1 MSVYNADQYLDEA
14 IESILTQ
21 TYKDFEFIIINDGS
35 IDTSFDI
42 IKKYAKQ
49 DARILVISRENRGL
63 IASLNEGILQ
73 AKGKYIVRMDAD
85 DISISTRLEE
95 QLQFMENN
103 SDIGISG
110 TAVIFFNEN
119 QKEHIWRLASK
130 DKTIKT
136 ELLFSS
142 SFAHPTVI
150 MRKELVLKYR
160 LFYDKYFIYAEDYA
174 LWVSMV
180 EITKMANLSKP
191 LLKYRVL
198 ENSITREANKNY
210 EQRYN
215 VIKKIFE
222 RYLIKLDMKNS
233 EEENRLHF
241 DLSVNTRI
249 KEANIDFFI
258 LKNYF
263 NKFLRANS
271 KREYFDN
278 AELKKILGKKWLW
291 NLYYK
296 KDMRAVFSKYFFYGL
311 WSIVVK

>member
-110 TAVIFFNEN
+110 TAVISFNEN
-119 QKEHIWRLASK
+119 QKEHIWKLASN